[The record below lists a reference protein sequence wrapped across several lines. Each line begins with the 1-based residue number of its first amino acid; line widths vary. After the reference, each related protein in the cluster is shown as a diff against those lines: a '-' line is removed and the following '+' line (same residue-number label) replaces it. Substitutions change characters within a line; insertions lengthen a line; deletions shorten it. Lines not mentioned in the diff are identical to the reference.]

1 MNEEGVK
8 LTPEQERARKRRN
21 LMIALSIAAFMALV
35 FAITLVQM
43 KGAVLDRP
51 I

>member
-1 MNEEGVK
+1 MESIK

-21 LMIALSIAAFMALV
+21 LWLALSITAFVLLV
-35 FAITLVQM
+35 FAITLAKIAANGV
-43 KGAVLDRP
+43 GG